1 MSAGLFWS
9 RCLSALINA
18 RRETPDGK
26 QEEERGKLL
35 ESNLLKKTGK
45 VEIFAQR
52 HERSPV
58 SAVKAAERG
67 EQTACAAE
75 CGNSQTFSLSI
86 LRVIY
91 SSADVPAA
99 CYAE

>member
-1 MSAGLFWS
+1 M
-9 RCLSALINA
+9 
-18 RRETPDGK
+18 PDGK

-52 HERSPV
+52 RSPV

-75 CGNSQTFSLSI
+75 CGNSQTFSLSV

-91 SSADVPAA
+91 SSTDVPAA

>member
-1 MSAGLFWS
+1 MLGERRQMENRRKKEGNCWN
-9 RCLSALINA
+9 LIY
-18 RRETPDGK
+18 
-26 QEEERGKLL
+26 
-35 ESNLLKKTGK
+35 LKKTGK

-52 HERSPV
+52 HERSLG
-58 SAVKAAERG
+58 SAVKAAERR

-75 CGNSQTFSLSI
+75 CGNSQTFSLPV